1 MFEDFRKQADEA
13 AFPDPDPDPN
23 DLSDGILIDQRKQR
37 FLGMTAIQRLAIA
50 ILLLFMT
57 CVLGTLF
64 LLVTE
69 RVIPPI
75 FG

>member
-1 MFEDFRKQADEA
+1 MFEDFRKQ
-13 AFPDPDPDPN
+13 DPDPN